1 MTGRRAIALAALG
14 IGIVCALTMS
24 GSLAGWLLYPAPPV
38 AVPAPPAPLA
48 EVRLPLASGGSASAW
63 TSTREAP
70 AGAPVVLFFHGN
82 GENLET
88 MRRAGLFEDF
98 ADLGVAWLAVDYP
111 GYGRSG
117 GRASERGLQETGNAV
132 VAWAA
137 ERHPERP
144 VVAAGWSLGAAVAV
158 ALAARHPERI
168 GGLIALSPWTSLE
181 ATARRHFPGLLVG
194 LLLRERYDSLAEA
207 RAVRGPALVIHG
219 DVDGVIPAAQGR
231 ELASALP
238 AGTRWVP
245 VPGAGHNDL
254 LNRPEVWREIAGYL
268 RGIQRRPV

>member
-1 MTGRRAIALAALG
+1 MARPLAVVAAAGG
-14 IGIVCALTMS
+14 IGLLGALTL
-24 GSLAGWLLYPAPPV
+24 GSLAGSFLYPAPPV
-38 AVPAPPAPLA
+38 AVPSPPAPLA
-48 EVRLPLASGGSASAW
+48 EVRLPLRSGGSVIAW
-63 TSTREAP
+63 TSTSAAP

-88 MRRAGLFEDF
+88 MRRAGLFADF

-117 GRASERGLQETGNAV
+117 GSASEEGLQAAGDAA

-158 ALAARHPERI
+158 PLAARHPERI

-181 ATARRHFPGLLVG
+181 AIARLHFPGPVVR
-194 LLLRERYDSLAEA
+194 LLLRERYDSLAAA
-207 RAVRGPALVIHG
+207 RSVRNPALVVHG
-219 DVDGVIPAAQGR
+219 EWDDIIPVLEGKQLAA
-231 ELASALP
+231 ALP
-238 AGTRWVP
+238 AGTRWLP

-254 LNRPEVWREIAGYL
+254 LARPEVWRAIAAYL
-268 RGIQRRPV
+268 NGVSRPPA